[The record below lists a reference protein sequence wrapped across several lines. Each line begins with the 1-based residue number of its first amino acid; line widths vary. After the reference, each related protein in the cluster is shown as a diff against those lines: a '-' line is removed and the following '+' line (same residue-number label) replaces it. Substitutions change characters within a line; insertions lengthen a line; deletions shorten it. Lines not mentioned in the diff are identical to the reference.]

1 MPSIMLQFPW
11 PDLEAPNDYAMQTD
25 WILTM
30 RLEVRQAICDGLNRA
45 ALARSLAR
53 KGQRLPD
60 YLKPEKPS
68 LPLPQDRA
76 QGGPA
81 LAALCHLVEWAME
94 ILETPARV
102 FKGGARHKLLMIVF
116 SRMSWLDLRLI
127 KAYGQDCSLL
137 VWDAA
142 LDALLPT

>member
-1 MPSIMLQFPW
+1 MSTIMSQFPW
-11 PDLEAPNDYAMQTD
+11 PDLEAPKDSARQTD
-25 WILTM
+25 WILSM
-30 RLEVRQAICDGLNRA
+30 RLEVRQALCDGLNRA
-45 ALARSLAR
+45 AQARLLAR
-53 KGQRLPD
+53 KGKDVPD
-60 YLKPEKPS
+60 YLKPTKPS

-81 LAALCHLVEWAME
+81 LAALCHLIEWAME

-102 FKGGARHKLLMIVF
+102 FNGEARHKLLMIVF

-127 KAYGQDCSLL
+127 KAYGHDCSLL
-137 VWDAA
+137 VWDAV